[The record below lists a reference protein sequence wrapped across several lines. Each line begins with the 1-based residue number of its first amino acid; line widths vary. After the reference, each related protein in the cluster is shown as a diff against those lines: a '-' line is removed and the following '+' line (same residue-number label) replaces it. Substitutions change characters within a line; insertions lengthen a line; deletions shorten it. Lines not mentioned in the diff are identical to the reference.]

1 MVSSPGFRRIM
12 TVAAQQMPQ
21 VQWEIRQL
29 GFLGCYE
36 ALTRD
41 EVDCAFVAEI
51 GAAEGVEALP
61 LWEEGCV
68 AVLSERHRL
77 AGRESVALAELADET
92 FVDVQDET
100 ASSRWLSA
108 VAAPEGAVPKVLSV
122 ARGFEEVL
130 ELVGAGLGINI
141 AGTSAP
147 ETYAREG
154 LRFVPVIDAPTATT
168 YLCLRP
174 GRGPSALEEFAR
186 RAVRVSHSR
195 P

>member
-1 MVSSPGFRRIM
+1 MS
-12 TVAAQQMPQ
+12 VAAQQMPQ

-36 ALTRD
+36 ALTRN

-51 GAAEGVEALP
+51 GAAPAEGVEALP

-92 FVDVQDET
+92 FVAVQDET
-100 ASSRWLSA
+100 TSSRWLSA
-108 VAAPEGAVPKVLSV
+108 VVAPEGAVPKVLSV

-130 ELVGAGLGINI
+130 ELVGAGLRINI

-154 LRFVPVIDAPTATT
+154 LRFVPVIDAPTVTT

-174 GRGPSALEEFAR
+174 GRRPAALEEFAR
-186 RAVRVSHSR
+186 RSVQVSH
-195 P
+195 PGP